1 MRQDICMLHIYYKHY
16 SLSHN
21 GPWHEVLDESIS
33 DSRQQEKPLPLQ
45 TFNFDSLTA
54 RFVKF
59 EVVSWYG
66 GGGGLQYFN
75 LKKSGN

>member
-1 MRQDICMLHIYYKHY
+1 MHQIHNQHC
-16 SLSHN
+16 SLSPN

-33 DSRQQEKPLPLQ
+33 DSRQQEKPLPVQ
-45 TFNFDSLTA
+45 KFNFDSMTA

-66 GGGGLQYFN
+66 AGGGLLYFN
-75 LKKSGN
+75 LMKSGN

>member
-1 MRQDICMLHIYYKHY
+1 MHQKYYQHC
-16 SLSHN
+16 SLSPN

-33 DSRQQEKPLPLQ
+33 DSSQQEKPLPVQ
-45 TFNFDSLTA
+45 KFNFDSMTT

-66 GGGGLQYFN
+66 AGGGLLYFN
-75 LKKSGN
+75 LMKSGN